1 MNHLSISPRDPLI
14 RETAHGIFI
23 GDSRDM
29 SRLGDGTVD
38 LVVTS
43 PPYPMVGMW
52 DGTFASM
59 NGDIGL
65 ALGKDQS
72 LAFELMH
79 VELDKVWAECFRVL
93 RDGGIMCVNVGDATR
108 TFGGGFRL
116 YASHAR
122 VVSSCMGIGFSV
134 LPGVIWR
141 KRTNAPNKFMGSG
154 TLPCGAY
161 VTLEHEWVLVFRKGG
176 RRAFG
181 TEGERAM
188 RRASAFFWEERNAWF
203 SDVWEIAGAR
213 QRIEG
218 SRPRERNASFPLEI
232 PFRLVSMYSKFG
244 DCVLDPFAGMGT
256 TSVAAMLLGRN
267 SVGFEVERGMG
278 PAMEGFIGGFGVD
291 VMRRL
296 VRRRMEGHAA
306 FVEGRERSGKAVR
319 YRNANLGC
327 KVVTSQE
334 TDMDLVVPERIER
347 VVSDVDEGLSYRV
360 AYGRPCGD
368 WSVNL

>member
-1 MNHLSISPRDPLI
+1 MNHLPRRTRGPAI
-14 RETAHGIFI
+14 RETSHGIFLE
-23 GDSRDM
+23 DSGDM

-52 DGTFASM
+52 DGMFASR
-59 NGDIGL
+59 NGDIGV
-65 ALGKDQS
+65 ALGKNPWS
-72 LAFELMH
+72 AFELMH
-79 VELDKVWAECFRVL
+79 VELDRVWAECFRVL
-93 RDGGIMCVNVGDATR
+93 KDGGVMCVNVGDATR
-108 TFGGGFRL
+108 TDGGDFRL
-116 YASHAR
+116 YANHAM
-122 VVSSCMGIGFSV
+122 VVSSCIGIGFSV

-161 VTLEHEWVLVFRKGG
+161 VTLEHEWILIFRKGA
-176 RRAFG
+176 RRAFS

-213 QRIEG
+213 QKIGG

-232 PFRLVSMYSKFG
+232 PFRLICMYSEFG
-244 DCVLDPFAGMGT
+244 DVVLDPFMGMGT
-256 TSVAAMLLGRN
+256 TAVAAMLLGRN

-278 PAMEGFIGGFGVD
+278 PAIEGFVGGFGVD

-296 VRRRMEGHAA
+296 VRRRLESHAA
-306 FVEGRERSGKAVR
+306 FIEGRERSGKAVR
-319 YRNANLGC
+319 HFNANLGC
-327 KVVTSQE
+327 KVVTRQE
-334 TDMDLVVPERIER
+334 TDMDLVVPERIEGGL
-347 VVSDVDEGLSYRV
+347 SDGGEGLSYRV

-368 WSVNL
+368 WRANG